1 MAISAMRNG
10 AHKVGDFQIE
20 VITTDASISSGINK
34 FLDGIDS
41 LAGNLFNL
49 RTKVRLS
56 LSDDIDEARQKF
68 FLSPECSYNGIDMPK
83 GWELRN
89 YGEGYIFYAPRR
101 SAFIDLKNEDTGLQV
116 GVYAPSFDLN
126 VVRLASIDLLQLA
139 TSHLLVH
146 SVTLEKD
153 GKGILLLGESKS
165 GKTTLLA
172 QLINSGYKCNL
183 VSEGYSLIADGT
195 IMQVKTA
202 GLLRSGA
209 LHYLNIDSLQEVDV
223 EFGNYIGTVSD
234 VGRVDYIIS
243 PLFNLDGEYA
253 TKQVNLSVKPIY
265 RDWALQA
272 LNGTA
277 RETLLRKKAE
287 HAANLPK
294 EGTLLRY
301 STDSRKTA
309 LLFNDVLGV

>member
-1 MAISAMRNG
+1 MGIRAMQNG
-10 AHKVGDFQIE
+10 AHNVGDFQIE
-20 VITTDASISSGINK
+20 VIAADASISSGINK

-41 LAGNLFNL
+41 RAGNLFNL
-49 RTKVRLS
+49 KIMVRLS
-56 LSDDIDEARQKF
+56 LSNDIDETRQKF
-68 FLSPECSYNGIDMPK
+68 FSSPECSYNGTDMPK

-89 YGEGYIFYAPRR
+89 YGEGHIFYAPRR
-101 SAFIDLKNEDTGLQV
+101 SAFIDLKNGDTELQV
-116 GVYAPSFDLN
+116 GVHAPSFDLN

-139 TSHLLVH
+139 TTHLLVH
-146 SVTLEKD
+146 SVALEKD
-153 GKGILLLGESKS
+153 GRGILLLGESRS

-195 IMQVKTA
+195 IVQVKTA

-209 LHYLNIDSLQEVDV
+209 LHYLNIDAPQEVDV
-223 EFGNYIGTVSD
+223 EFGNYIGTVSS
-234 VGRVDYIIS
+234 VGRVDYVIS
-243 PLFNLDGEYA
+243 PSFNLDGEYA
-253 TKQVNLSVKPIY
+253 TRPVSLSVKPVY

-272 LNGTA
+272 LDCAA

-287 HAANLPK
+287 HVVNLPK

-309 LLFNDVLGV
+309 VLFNDVLGV